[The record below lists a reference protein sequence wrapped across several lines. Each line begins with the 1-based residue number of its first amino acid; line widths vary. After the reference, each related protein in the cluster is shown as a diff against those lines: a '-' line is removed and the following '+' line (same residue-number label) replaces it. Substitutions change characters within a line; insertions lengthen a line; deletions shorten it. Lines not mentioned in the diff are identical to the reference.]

1 MSLPGVCRSYD
12 QGVSQVEFVRV
23 AIRVKPGS
31 SRAPARGLVG
41 GLVGEEFA
49 VAITAQPHDGE
60 ANKAAIAA
68 LAKVLKVAKSHLTI
82 VKGATFRS
90 KVVEISLAPQ
100 ARAEVEREIRALRA
114 LTSHP

>member
-1 MSLPGVCRSYD
+1 
-12 QGVSQVEFVRV
+12 
-23 AIRVKPGS
+23 
-31 SRAPARGLVG
+31 
-41 GLVGEEFA
+41 VGEELA
-49 VAITAQPHDGE
+49 VAITAQAHDGE

-68 LAKVLKVAKSHLTI
+68 LAKVLKVAKSQLTI

>member
-1 MSLPGVCRSYD
+1 MRD
-12 QGVSQVEFVRV
+12 VELLRV

-31 SRAPARGLVG
+31 SRSVVG
-41 GLVGEEFA
+41 GVVGQELA
-49 VAITAQPHDGE
+49 VAITAQAHDGE

-68 LAKVLKVAKSHLTI
+68 LAKALGVPKSHLAI

-90 KVVEISLAPQ
+90 KVVEISLVSQ

-114 LTSHP
+114 LTSHG

>member
-1 MSLPGVCRSYD
+1 
-12 QGVSQVEFVRV
+12 VSDADSIRLV
-23 AIRVKPGS
+23 IRVKPGA
-31 SRAPARGLVG
+31 SRNEVG
-41 GLVGEEFA
+41 GLVGEELA
-49 VAITAQPHDGE
+49 VAITAQAHDGE
-60 ANKAAIAA
+60 ANKATIAA
-68 LAKVLKVAKSHLTI
+68 LAAALGVGKSRLQI